1 MSGFDIA
8 FDEDTKRAMALSLQ
22 EPSPES
28 RKSQIVDLVSDD
40 DDLDAPVTSRA
51 SQHDQRMDSK
61 NDGLSAIDTGSNT
74 KIETASNHAT
84 PPEIDQDIP
93 MRQAPLASNGYLGS
107 LNRKQMEE
115 ERRARAQSKQVESQ
129 GSNTKLGSRKRE
141 APTSPPAPHNRE
153 GRQVVPKLSQE
164 TSTRLSLRRD
174 KPGTA
179 ALSGHSPTP
188 IIPPTHS
195 TQEKNKLPKV
205 LSSNDQQKTSTP
217 GIQYPDGAIKKT
229 WVYGCPRQ
237 GDDIKIE
244 EVFQKKDLELAVLSS
259 FQIDPA
265 WVEAKLDGKT
275 KIIWVLQEKDEAE
288 KEKLRSEAAKNQ
300 RFCFP
305 SMEGNINCMHSKLQ
319 LLAHPSHLRI
329 VVPSAN
335 LVPYDW
341 GETGVMENVSPFPT
355 EHWVPG
361 AEHDVEVCF
370 LIDLPR
376 NPDGELTELDKL
388 THFATELIH
397 FLTALGL
404 DQKIIDS
411 MRKFDFSRTANLGF
425 VHSIGGS
432 HTGSDL
438 KRTGYCGLGTA
449 VQQLGLDTEK
459 ALSVDFVAASIGNL
473 NIDLIKCLYLALQG
487 GNGMSGYDR
496 RTSKPVK
503 GKGKGESTAELQ
515 LSKDLAS
522 LFRIYFP
529 TSETVGKSR
538 GGKGAGGTICFQSN
552 WYNSDSFP
560 RQLLRDSKSQRDG
573 LLMHNK
579 MIFVRPHKAIRGHV
593 AWAYVGS
600 ANLSESAWG
609 RLVKDRTTKEA
620 KLNLRNWECGVILP
634 VAGAEA
640 QDQGQGPPSMEVF
653 KDKIPVPMVVPGEE
667 YSGRKPWFYTEQQ

>member
-1 MSGFDIA
+1 MSGSDSDY
-8 FDEDTKRAMALSLQ
+8 DEDTKKAIALSLQ

-28 RKSQIVDLVSDD
+28 RISKIVDLVSEDDD

-51 SQHDQRMDSK
+51 SQRDQRMDSK

-74 KIETASNHAT
+74 KIETASNRAT
-84 PPEIDQDIP
+84 PLEIDQNIP
-93 MRQAPLASNGYLGS
+93 MRQAPLPSNGYLGS

-153 GRQVVPKLSQE
+153 GRQVVPKLSHE
-164 TSTRLSLRRD
+164 PSTGLSLGRN
-174 KPGTA
+174 KPGKA
-179 ALSGHSPTP
+179 ALSGHATTP
-188 IIPPTHS
+188 IIPP

-205 LSSNDQQKTSTP
+205 LSSNDPKKASTP

-265 WVEAKLDGKT
+265 WVEAKLDSKT

-341 GETGVMENVSPFPT
+341 GETGVMENV
-355 EHWVPG
+355 
-361 AEHDVEVCF
+361 CF

-376 NPDGELTELDKL
+376 NPDGELTELGKL
-388 THFATELIH
+388 THFATELIY

-411 MRKFDFSRTANLGF
+411 MRKFDFSRTAHLGF

-432 HTGSDL
+432 HTGSGIR
-438 KRTGYCGLGTA
+438 RTGYCGLGTA

-459 ALSVDFVAASIGNL
+459 ALSVDFAAASIGNL

-487 GNGMSGYDR
+487 DNGMSEYER
-496 RTSKPVK
+496 RISKQVK

-529 TSETVGKSR
+529 TSDTVGKSR
-538 GGKGAGGTICFQSN
+538 GGKDAGGTICFQSN
-552 WYNSDSFP
+552 WYNSNSFP
-560 RQLLRDSKSQRDG
+560 RSLLRDSKSQRDG

-579 MIFVRPHKAIRGHV
+579 MIFVRPHEAIRGHV

-620 KLNLRNWECGVILP
+620 KLNLRNWECGVIFP
-634 VAGAEA
+634 VAGAET
-640 QDQGQGPPSMEVF
+640 QDQARGQGPPGMEVF
-653 KDKIPVPMVVPGEE
+653 KDKIPVPMIVPGEE